1 MKIQWAGAILAILPF
16 AAAGQDT
23 STPKLDQGAKKMMRS
38 HDTMF
43 AMAAARGG
51 IAEVETGKLAADKAS
66 SPDVKAFGQQM
77 VDDHGKANEQLKS
90 VAEKQNLTLPTT
102 MNAKQQAMYDM
113 LKGKTGAE
121 FDKAYVDA
129 MVKDHEED
137 VKEFQREADKGKDEQ
152 IKAFASETLPVIQ
165 GHLEKIKGIQSKMGG
180 A

>member
-1 MKIQWAGAILAILPF
+1 
-16 AAAGQDT
+16 
-23 STPKLDQGAKKMMRS
+23 
-38 HDTMF
+38 
-43 AMAAARGG
+43 
-51 IAEVETGKLAADKAS
+51 
-66 SPDVKAFGQQM
+66 
-77 VDDHGKANEQLKS
+77 
-90 VAEKQNLTLPTT
+90 
-102 MNAKQQAMYDM
+102 MYDM

-165 GHLEKIKGIQSKMGG
+165 GHLEKIKAIQSKMGG